1 MATSWT
7 DPTLSDQIKI
17 KAVHINELKTAV
29 QNLINRAN
37 LSSSVKIGTINTSA
51 KVLKLNV
58 ANLQKSINAL
68 QSSFSR
74 NCVRPCQSDKCESC
88 QDSCTQCSCQ
98 SSTCQTCQTC
108 QRNCYDGCYDGCS
121 SSDNDGD
128 YE

>member
-17 KAVHINELKTAV
+17 KAVHINELKTAI
-29 QNLINRAN
+29 QDLIDRAN

-68 QSSFSR
+68 QSSFSK
-74 NCVRPCQSDKCESC
+74 NCARPCQSDKCESC
-88 QDSCTQCSCQ
+88 QDTCLCQSCQ
-98 SSTCQTCQTC
+98 SSKCQSCQKC
-108 QRNCYDGCYDGCS
+108 QSNCYDPDCTD
-121 SSDNDGD
+121 SDSTDN
-128 YE
+128 